1 MASLAVITAVKA
13 RLAASS
19 ITTPVKHPNAD
30 FQTPADGTAFVSV
43 QYPVAAEGQTTFGAP
58 GNNVFREEGVIRFV
72 INIATGADLEVAATI
87 ADELRTL
94 FRSARFDGVRCY
106 APTSLVFNDSNDD
119 GNYSRASIAVPYDFD
134 IHA

>member
-30 FQTPADGTAFVSV
+30 FQTPADGSGFVSV
-43 QYPVAAEGQTTFGAP
+43 QYPVAAERQISVGSP

-72 INIATGADLEVAATI
+72 INIAAGADLETAATI
-87 ADELRTL
+87 ADELRAL
-94 FRSARFDGVRCY
+94 FRNALFEGVRTF

-119 GNYSRASIAVPYDFD
+119 GNYSRGSIAVPYEHD
-134 IHA
+134 IFS

>member
-13 RLAASS
+13 RLAASD
-19 ITTPVKHPNAD
+19 ITTPVRHPNAD
-30 FQTPADGTAFVSV
+30 FQPPADGSAFVAI
-43 QYPVAAEGQTTFGAP
+43 QYPLASEAQTTFGAP

-72 INIATGADLEVAATI
+72 VNIPRGADIEVAASI
-87 ADELRTL
+87 AEQLRAL

-106 APTSLVFNDSNDD
+106 APTSLVFNDGNDE

>member
-30 FQTPADGTAFVSV
+30 FSTPADGSAFIAV
-43 QYPVAAEGQTTFGAP
+43 QYPVAAEAQATFGAP

-72 INIATGADLEVAATI
+72 INIPTGADLEVAATI
-87 ADELRTL
+87 AEALRTL
-94 FRSARFDGVRCY
+94 FRSARFAGVRCY
-106 APTSLVFNDSNDD
+106 APTSLVFNDSNDE
-119 GNYSRASIAVPYDFD
+119 GAYSRASIAVPYDFD